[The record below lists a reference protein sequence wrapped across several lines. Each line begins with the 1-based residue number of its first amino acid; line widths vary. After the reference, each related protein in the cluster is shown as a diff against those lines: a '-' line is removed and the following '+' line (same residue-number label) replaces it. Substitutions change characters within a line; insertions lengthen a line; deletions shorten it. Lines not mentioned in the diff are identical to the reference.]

1 MRWATHTRVA
11 AMHGRAT
18 ASSALHDSGMHALCV
33 QGASELPPA
42 AQQPD
47 AATAPAQQH
56 RTRAG
61 GASGKRARAQQQQQR
76 QNGQQQSQH
85 EEGGALQNGG
95 SGPHAVGDTDPAQQ
109 QDGQLD
115 AFRKQP
121 QLATAL
127 TALLQQLH
135 DPTTLLQPSTDVSA
149 TCRETA
155 AVRPL
160 FGGVMSL
167 MGGGRAQPWHCMR
180 PASWMCP
187 AMALHEAGL
196 CRMAS
201 AASGRWCRCCRQ
213 PAGTVVTFLCSRVS

>member
-1 MRWATHTRVA
+1 
-11 AMHGRAT
+11 MHGHAT
-18 ASSALHDSGMHALCV
+18 ACSALHDFGMHALCV
-33 QGASELPPA
+33 QGASELPSV

-56 RTRAG
+56 KTRAG
-61 GASGKRARAQQQQQR
+61 GASGKRARAQQQQR
-76 QNGQQQSQH
+76 HNGQQQGQH
-85 EEGGALQNGG
+85 DDGGALQDGG

-127 TALLQQLH
+127 TALLQQLR

-155 AVRPL
+155 AVRPE

-167 MGGGRAQPWHCMR
+167 MGEVRAQ
-180 PASWMCP
+180 S
-187 AMALHEAGL
+187 
-196 CRMAS
+196 
-201 AASGRWCRCCRQ
+201 
-213 PAGTVVTFLCSRVS
+213 